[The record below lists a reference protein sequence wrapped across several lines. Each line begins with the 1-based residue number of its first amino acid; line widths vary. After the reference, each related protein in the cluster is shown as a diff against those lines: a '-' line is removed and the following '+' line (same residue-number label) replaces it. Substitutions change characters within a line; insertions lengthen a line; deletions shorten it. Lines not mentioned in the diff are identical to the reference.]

1 LQRKE
6 IAVEHD
12 PTGLPEALR
21 ERCAL
26 AALDVDVRGGVLEL
40 FINRPERR
48 NVLNPPLV
56 HCLIDVLEWA
66 TDAGEVRCVLLS
78 GRGEAFC
85 AGYDIGDIG
94 ANGQL
99 GAERDLVDRLATRIE
114 ELSVPVVAAVN
125 GAAIGGGCDLAVA
138 CDIRYGS
145 TTARFGMPP
154 ARLGVLYA
162 VNGMRRLVQRAGDS
176 TAREM
181 LLTGTPVDARRARD
195 ATLLSVVVE
204 PEELLERARECC
216 DRLVANAPL
225 SVAGSKRSLGLL
237 SVAHTWTDSD
247 RAELREI
254 QHQVWSSADASEG
267 PLAFRERRSPQFQG
281 R

>member
-1 LQRKE
+1 MVHEQPR
-6 IAVEHD
+6 
-12 PTGLPEALR
+12 LPEALR
-21 ERCAL
+21 QRCAE

-66 TDAGEVRCVLLS
+66 AEAGGLRCVLLS

-94 ANGQL
+94 ANGQA
-99 GAERDLVDRLATRIE
+99 GAESDLVDRLATHIE
-114 ELSVPVVAAVN
+114 ELAVPVVAAVN
-125 GAAIGGGCDLAVA
+125 GAAIGGGCDLAIA
-138 CDIRYGS
+138 CDIRLGS

-176 TAREM
+176 TARDM
-181 LLTGTPVDARRARD
+181 LLTGSPVDADRAVN
-195 ATLLSVVVE
+195 ATLISAVVE
-204 PEELLERARECC
+204 PEDLLERARQCC

-225 SVAGSKRSLGLL
+225 SVAGSKRTLGLL
-237 SVAHTWTDSD
+237 SVAHTWTDDD
-247 RAELREI
+247 RAELQEI
-254 QHQVWSSADASEG
+254 QHRVWSSADASEG